1 MNIKYLVSYS
11 GLIPFFYLIL
21 DGYFFEI
28 LDINFIINISIMMA
42 CIIFT
47 FIGAYNWNFNQNNPL
62 LEFYGFLPS
71 LISMIVLL
79 LNLLDFEKSMLMY
92 TLIIAFI
99 IQVVIDLYI
108 TFIDLFP
115 IKYFIKLRI
124 PITISLCI
132 SLFLLSN
139 LIDLHI

>member
-1 MNIKYLVSYS
+1 MNVKYLVSYS

-28 LDINFIINISIMMA
+28 LDINFILDISIMMA

-47 FIGAYNWNFNQNNPL
+47 FIGAYNWNFYQNNLL

-79 LNLLDFEKSMLMY
+79 FNFLNFEKSMLIY
-92 TLIIAFI
+92 ALIIAFI
-99 IQVVIDLYI
+99 IQLVIDLYI
-108 TFIDLFP
+108 TLIDLFP
-115 IKYFIKLRI
+115 LKYFIKLRI
-124 PITISLCI
+124 PIKYA
-132 SLFLLSN
+132 
-139 LIDLHI
+139 